1 MHGML
6 SCAVVLAVVAVSGG
20 EDWNQLNALIER
32 NRGNPD
38 AYAVFD
44 FDYKMLV
51 EFNDLQLALLFLRN
65 WREPALHELASRG
78 GRVVVQG
85 RDEARGCFIPEP
97 RCRELR

>member
-1 MHGML
+1 
-6 SCAVVLAVVAVSGG
+6 
-20 EDWNQLNALIER
+20 
-32 NRGNPD
+32 
-38 AYAVFD
+38 
-44 FDYKMLV
+44 MLV
-51 EFNDLQLALLFLRN
+51 EFDDLQLALLFLRN